1 MIRLPPPTALV
12 QTIVANLKQTI
23 NFKLNQLSR
32 GGATLWL
39 RGGVAPAKKK
49 KKKKKK
55 IPLDYEEKINRPPQ
69 H

>member
-49 KKKKKK
+49 KKF
-55 IPLDYEEKINRPPQ
+55 PLDYEEKINRPPQ